1 MAQIAWTTTAGDL
14 GTYAE
19 LNEFSYQLE
28 ADNPLT
34 SELTYRV
41 ISGEL
46 PPGIQLYLNGLLYGI
61 PNITTPGDITARIFK
76 FTVRAS
82 NTANQIADRTFSIA
96 INGIVPP
103 TLNTTAESLGLFFD
117 SDYINLQLLYTE
129 TNPGTTLQWSITNGQ
144 LPLGLSLTQTGKI
157 LGFAEAP
164 PAGGPAGTAA
174 WDIGKYDEFVWDFE
188 GATLSRTYQFTVRL
202 FDGILSVERSYR
214 ITIFAKSF
222 FRTDNILITADTTV
236 FTADRDGYQYP
247 TITTDPTELTSV
259 RQDRAFA
266 FQFKAYYAN
275 PNTPVYWR
283 IVGDGPAVFDMG
295 APPVPDEQGNSY
307 ELSPYDEKG
316 YDQTNLSLPPG
327 LILDKETG
335 WLTGTIGA
343 VTENKSTYTF
353 NIAAY
358 VEIPVSATVVSI
370 RQSTIITYTLDILQD
385 VDHYVVWNTASDL
398 GSIVNGEV
406 STLAISAETNK
417 GFPLTFKVES
427 GRYSRMPQGLLLLE
441 SGLLSGRTTF
451 DFYSMDR
458 NATRVNFDD
467 GTTRFDSSYT
477 FAITAVDATGFVF
490 DTKEF
495 TITVQNVNVRPYENL
510 YMRALLSPAL
520 RERWRTTINDPALV
534 TNDMVYRPSDPY
546 FGMSKDIKFLA
557 APGITASASQDYIE
571 AITQY
576 HSNKKINFSTL
587 KLAIAYD
594 NNLDPMY
601 EVIYLEVLDY
611 NAAAASTRSSSLTQY
626 TVNRISDSGLIE
638 VTAGAGDVDDYG
650 IINEGLFGSTDLG
663 AVDIGLANSNQA
675 TALSNSFGNMLGAV
689 VDRLGYEYQGAL
701 PTWMVS
707 IQPESGNSI
716 GFVRAVVLGYLKP
729 GQGKKLLFRYKSS
742 LEASGFGLTAVM
754 NQYSFV
760 ADRYQWDRSLSI
772 NYNPTTKKFN
782 TAKTTTFDRIPSIG
796 IVDEGPWAQKV
807 SGTTYNLNAIDYG
820 DGEYVAVGDNATI
833 ITSRGGDTWSQV
845 SQIINLEYNAG
856 IAMTALVGSTEFNF
870 AYGTNFSL
878 GDQLL
883 SQGAYSSSAPSFITD
898 ITDYIRLSLPVT
910 GNIPS
915 GTVIEFKRFDGT
927 TFDLWSNVFVANA
940 GRNVIFDSISTVDRG
955 YSLQIKGIDTAN
967 VANVTINNTG
977 TNTITL
983 SKPLT
988 NLIPAS
994 TRITFDDLTGNV
1006 ANLITST
1013 TALQGATTLVFGD
1026 STANVKLNSFARISN
1041 IALGTYAQALNT
1053 NVSVTESS
1061 LANIEIGRTLY
1072 FASVITSDAFVGDTT
1087 INFSSTDKIGVG
1099 SAVFG
1104 ESVVSQTTTTATW
1117 PTLSSAGT
1125 SLTITIPTNDI
1136 LGTYPFVGMIT
1147 TGYQLPESTVTAVT
1161 TSNDDTLILVEFD
1174 STTVTGNPKRTKT
1187 ANVTSVTGTT
1197 STLFG
1202 VTSIGNLK
1210 LNDYI
1215 YSANISIASRVQITN
1230 IFANTKIT
1238 IGTIDPGHV
1247 ISAGESVTF
1256 QTPAALE
1263 FASPTIVPTGTV
1275 ISSKTATSITLSSP
1289 LITDV
1294 RAGFDPLLKFGLG
1307 EVQLNYVLYTGSS
1320 WLAVGTK
1327 GLILE
1332 RSNNVWTQIYA
1343 LPYGDLTGIAYNPST
1358 PSWIVIGT
1366 EGLVA
1371 RSIDFETWTPIS
1383 IGVAETLRSIEFH
1396 YNADQGI
1403 ALFVAVGDNG
1413 TIISSADDGLTWS
1426 IDNTVTTENIRSVKF
1441 FNDHWI
1447 AVGDRGI
1454 VLISELG
1461 SVWELYNSGFKYNL
1475 NDITFINNQYFA
1487 IGNKGSILESND
1499 PTTTWNLRLSNQSAD
1514 LYSIANNSRDPVVVG
1529 NAGLVLVQADSY
1541 TVDWAVRGVSFEM
1554 FNFSS
1559 LKDLARRG
1567 YPVAQGDTL
1576 IFAQQEGFDPTI
1588 YKGDSYKND
1597 GWNNYTEVFD
1607 SETSALN
1614 YDSSG
1619 YDAISVI
1626 PGYVE
1631 NLLDSTVA
1639 NQRGGVWQVAV
1650 NDYGNVYLE
1659 FVRPVALNQ
1668 ILTVITESSKLVY
1681 DPQIASSNNVPAYRL
1696 LNNTVNN
1703 STNSTTFDVN
1713 STRFSNPRD
1722 TYLADPNTYHKYL
1735 KFPSTGVLQ

>member
-1 MAQIAWTTTAGDL
+1 MTQIAWTTTAGDL

-19 LNEFSYQLE
+19 LIEFSYQLE

-34 SELTYRV
+34 SELTYRI

-46 PPGIQLYLNGLLYGI
+46 PPGIQLYPTGLLYGI
-61 PNITTPGDITARIFK
+61 PNITTAGDTVSRRFK
-76 FTVRAS
+76 FTVRARNLS
-82 NTANQIADRTFSIA
+82 NQIADRAFSIA
-96 INGIVPP
+96 INGITPP
-103 TLNTTAESLGLFFD
+103 NLLTTNESLGVFFD

-129 TNPGTTLQWSITNGQ
+129 TNPGTTLKWSITNGQ
-144 LPLGLSLTQTGKI
+144 LPLGISLTQTGKI
-157 LGFAEAP
+157 IGFAEAP

-188 GATLSRTYQFTVRL
+188 GATLSRTYGFTVRL
-202 FDGILSVERSYR
+202 FDGILSVERSYN

-247 TITTDPTELTSV
+247 TITTDPLELLPV

-275 PNTPVYWR
+275 PNVPVYWT
-283 IVGDGPAVFDMG
+283 IVGGGPAVFDMG

-353 NIAAY
+353 NVAAY

-385 VDHYVVWNTASDL
+385 VDHYVVWNTDADL

-406 STLAISAETNK
+406 STLSISALTNK

-458 NATRVNFDD
+458 DATRVNFDD
-467 GTTRFDSSYT
+467 GTTRFDSSYR
-477 FAITAVDATGFVF
+477 FSITAVDATGFVF

-495 TITVQNVNVRPYENL
+495 TITVKNVNVKPYENL
-510 YMRALLSPAL
+510 YMRALLSSAL
-520 RERWRTTINDPALV
+520 RERWRTTINDPVLV
-534 TNDMVYRPSDPY
+534 TNDMVYRPADPY
-546 FGMSKDIKFLA
+546 FGMSQDIKFLA
-557 APGITASASQDYIE
+557 APGLTASTSQDYVE

-587 KLAIAYD
+587 KLATAYD

-611 NAAAASTRSSSLTQY
+611 NTAAASSRSSSLTQY
-626 TVNRISDSGLIE
+626 TVNRISDSGIIE
-638 VTAGAGDVDDYG
+638 ISTAETEDYG
-650 IINEGLFGSTDLG
+650 IINEGLFGSADLG
-663 AVDIGLANSNQA
+663 AVDIAPANTNQA

-689 VDRLGYEYQGAL
+689 VDQLGYEYQGAL

-707 IQPESGNSI
+707 IQSDTGNSI

-772 NYNPTTKKFN
+772 NYDPTTQKFN
-782 TAKTTTFDRIPSIG
+782 SAKTTTFDKIPSIG
-796 IVDEGPWAQKV
+796 VVDQGPWVQKA
-807 SGTTYNLNAIDYG
+807 SGTNYKLTAVDYG
-820 DGEYVAVGDNATI
+820 DGEYIAVGDNATI
-833 ITSRGGDTWSQV
+833 ITSRGGDTWNQV
-845 SQIINLEYNAG
+845 SQIINLEYSAG
-856 IAMTALVGSTEFNF
+856 VAVSAPAGSTEFNF

-883 SQGAYSSSAPSFITD
+883 SQGAYSSTLPSFITD
-898 ITDYIRLSLPVT
+898 ITDYIRLSLPVIGT
-910 GNIPS
+910 VRA
-915 GTVIEFKRFDGT
+915 GTVIEFKQFDGT

-940 GRNVIFDSISTVDRG
+940 GYNVIFDSISTVDRG

-977 TNTITL
+977 SNTITL

-994 TRITFDDLTGNV
+994 TRITFDDLTGNI

-1013 TALQGATTLVFGD
+1013 TALQGATTLVFSN
-1026 STANVKLNSFARISN
+1026 STANVKLNSFARLSN

-1053 NVSVTESS
+1053 NISVTQSS
-1061 LANIEIGRTLY
+1061 LSNIEISRTLH
-1072 FASVITSDAFVGDTT
+1072 FASVITSNAVIGDTT
-1087 INFSSTDKIGVG
+1087 INFSSTDKIGIG

-1104 ESVVSQTTTTATW
+1104 EPVVSRTSATATW
-1117 PTLSSAGT
+1117 PTLSSSGT
-1125 SLTITIPTNDI
+1125 GLTITVPTVDI
-1136 LGTYPFVGMIT
+1136 LGTYPFVGMVV
-1147 TGYQLPESTVTAVT
+1147 TGYQLPESIVTAVT
-1161 TSNDDTLILVEFD
+1161 TSDDDTLILVEFD
-1174 STTVTGNPKRTKT
+1174 ATTVVGNPKYTKT
-1187 ANVTSVTGTT
+1187 ANVTSITGLTA
-1197 STLFG
+1197 TLFG
-1202 VTSIGNLK
+1202 VTSTTNLK

-1215 YSANISIASRVQITN
+1215 YSANISIASRVQVTN

-1238 IGTIDPGHV
+1238 IDTIDPSHV
-1247 ISAGESVTF
+1247 ISTGESIIF
-1256 QTPAALE
+1256 QTPTALE

-1275 ISSKTATSITLSSP
+1275 ITSKTATSITLSSP

-1307 EVQLNYVLYTGSS
+1307 EVQLSYILYTGSN
-1320 WLAVGTK
+1320 WLAVGTR

-1332 RSNNVWTQIYA
+1332 RSNNIWTQLYA

-1358 PSWIVIGT
+1358 PTWIVVGT

-1371 RSIDFETWTPIS
+1371 RSSDFETWTPIAV
-1383 IGVAETLRSIEFH
+1383 GVIETLHSIEFH

-1403 ALFVAVGDNG
+1403 SLFVAVGNNG
-1413 TIISSADDGLTWS
+1413 TIISSTDDGLTWT

-1441 FNDHWI
+1441 LNNNWI
-1447 AVGDRGI
+1447 AVGDRGT
-1454 VLISELG
+1454 VLVSELG
-1461 SVWELYNSGFKYNL
+1461 SVWESYYSGFKYNL
-1475 NDITFINNQYFA
+1475 NDVTFINNQYFA
-1487 IGNKGSILESND
+1487 VGNKGSILESND
-1499 PTTTWNLRLSNQSAD
+1499 PTTEWNLRLSNQSAD

-1529 NAGLVLVQADSY
+1529 NAGMVLVQADSY

-1559 LKDLARRG
+1559 LRDLASRG
-1567 YPVAQGDTL
+1567 YPVAEGDTL
-1576 IFAQQEGFDPTI
+1576 IFAQQEKFDPTV
-1588 YKGDSYKND
+1588 YKGSEYIND
-1597 GWNNYTEVFD
+1597 GWNNYIEVFD
-1607 SETSALN
+1607 SETSAFN
-1614 YDSSG
+1614 YDSRG
-1619 YDAISVI
+1619 YDALSVI
-1626 PGYVE
+1626 PGYIE
-1631 NLLDSTVA
+1631 NLLDSTVP
-1639 NQRGGVWQVAV
+1639 NQRAGVWQVAV

-1659 FVRPVALNQ
+1659 FVRPVGLNQ
-1668 ILTVITESSKLVY
+1668 ILTIITESAKLIY
-1681 DPQIASSNNVPAYRL
+1681 DPQIAPGNDVPTYRA
-1696 LNNTVNN
+1696 LNNTVNS

>member
-19 LNEFSYQLE
+19 LIEFSYQLE

-34 SELTYRV
+34 SELTYRI

-46 PPGIQLYLNGLLYGI
+46 PPGIQLYPSGLLYGI
-61 PNITTPGDITARIFK
+61 PNITTPGDTVSRRFK

-82 NTANQIADRTFSIA
+82 NASNQLADRAFSIA
-96 INGIVPP
+96 INGITPP
-103 TLNTTAESLGLFFD
+103 ALLTTAESLGLYFD
-117 SDYINLQLLYTE
+117 SDYINLQLLYIE
-129 TNPGTTLQWSITNGQ
+129 TNPGTTLKWSITNGQ

-157 LGFAEAP
+157 IGFAEAP

-174 WDIGKYDEFVWDFE
+174 WDTGKYDEFVWDFE

-202 FDGILSVERSYR
+202 FDGILSVERSYN

-247 TITTDPTELTSV
+247 TVTTDPSELISV

-275 PNTPVYWR
+275 PNVPVYWK
-283 IVGDGPAVFDMG
+283 IVGGGPAVFDMG

-353 NIAAY
+353 KIAAY

-370 RQSTIITYTLDILQD
+370 RQSTIITYTLDILED
-385 VDHYVVWNTASDL
+385 VDHYVVWNTPADL
-398 GSIVNGEV
+398 GVIVNGEV
-406 STLAISAETNK
+406 STLAISAKTNK
-417 GFPLTFKVES
+417 GFPVTFKVES
-427 GRYSRMPQGLLLLE
+427 GRYSRMPQGLLLLDN
-441 SGLLSGRTTF
+441 GLISGRTTF

-458 NATRVNFDD
+458 KSTRVTLDD
-467 GTTRFDSSYT
+467 GSTTFDSAYT
-477 FAITAVDATGFVF
+477 FAITAIDDTGFVY

-495 TITVQNVNVRPYENL
+495 TVIVRNVNVRPYENL
-510 YMRALLSPAL
+510 YMKALLSPAL
-520 RERWRTTINDPALV
+520 RERWRTTINDPTLV
-534 TNDMVYRPSDPY
+534 TPDMIYRYGDPY
-546 FGMSKDIKFLA
+546 FGMSQDIKFLA
-557 APGITASASQDYIE
+557 APGLTASAAEDYIE

-587 KLAIAYD
+587 KLATAYD
-594 NNLDPMY
+594 SNLDPMY

-611 NAAAASTRSSSLTQY
+611 NSAAATTRSDSLTNY
-626 TVNRISDSGLIE
+626 NVNRVFESGE
-638 VTAGAGDVDDYG
+638 VGNPFNGEEDYG
-650 IINEGLFGSTDLG
+650 VLNEGVSGSNDLG
-663 AVDIGLANSNQA
+663 IIGEATLSTNQA

-689 VDRLGYEYQGAL
+689 IDRLGYEYQGAL

-707 IQPESGNSI
+707 IQSNTNNSI
-716 GFVRAVVLGYLKP
+716 GFVRAVVLGYLNP
-729 GQGKKLLFRYKSS
+729 GQGKKLLFRYKAS
-742 LEASGFGLTAVM
+742 LEASGFGLIASM

-760 ADRYQWDRSLSI
+760 ADRYQWDRSLSV
-772 NYNPTTKKFN
+772 NYDPALQKFN
-782 TAKTTTFDRIPSIG
+782 RAPSTTFDKIPSVG
-796 IVDEGPWAQKV
+796 IVDEGPWSRKI
-807 SGTTYNLNAIDYG
+807 SGTTNKLNAVDYG
-820 DGEYVAVGDNATI
+820 AGEYIAVGENATI
-833 ITSRGGDTWSQV
+833 ISTRGGETWTPVLQT
-845 SQIINLEYNAG
+845 IDLGYNAG
-856 IAMTALVGSTEFNF
+856 IAVSSPAGSTEFNF

-898 ITDYIRLSLPVT
+898 ITDYIRLSLPT
-910 GNIPS
+910 AGAIPA
-915 GTVIEFKRFDGT
+915 GTIIEFKQFNGT
-927 TFDLWSNVFVANA
+927 TFDLWSNVFVANT

-967 VANVTINNTG
+967 VANVTVNNTG

-994 TRITFDDLTGNV
+994 TRITFDDLTGNI

-1013 TALQGATTLVFGD
+1013 TALSGSSTLVFTD
-1026 STANVKLNSFARISN
+1026 STADVPLHSFARISN
-1041 IALGTYAQALNT
+1041 IALGTYTQALNT
-1053 NVSVTESS
+1053 NVTVTESS
-1061 LANIEIGRTLY
+1061 LSAIEAGRTLY
-1072 FASVITSDAFVGDTT
+1072 FTSVITSDAFVGDTT

-1099 SAVFG
+1099 SAIFG
-1104 ESVVSQTTTTATW
+1104 EPVVSSTALTATW
-1117 PTLSSAGT
+1117 PTLSSPGT
-1125 SLTITIPTNDI
+1125 ALTITIPTIDI
-1136 LGTYPFVGMIT
+1136 LGTYPFVGMQVD
-1147 TGYQLPESTVTAVT
+1147 GYLLPNDSTVTAVT
-1161 TSNDDTLILVEFD
+1161 NSDDNTLILVEFN
-1174 STTVTGNPKRTKT
+1174 STTVAGNPKRAKT
-1187 ANVTSVTGTT
+1187 ANVSSITGTIN
-1197 STLFG
+1197 TLFG
-1202 VTSIGNLK
+1202 VTSVSNLK

-1215 YSANISIASRVQITN
+1215 YSANISISSRVQITN

-1238 IGTIDPGHV
+1238 IGTTDKSHV
-1247 ISAGESVTF
+1247 ISAGETVTF
-1256 QTPAALE
+1256 QTPASVE

-1275 ISSKTATSITLSSP
+1275 VTFKTATSVTLSSP
-1289 LITDV
+1289 LISDV
-1294 RAGFDPLLKFGLG
+1294 GIGFDPLIKFGLG
-1307 EVQLNYVLYTGSS
+1307 EVQINYILYTGSN
-1320 WLAVGTK
+1320 WLAVGTR
-1327 GLILE
+1327 GLVLE
-1332 RSNNVWTQIYA
+1332 RSNNIWSLTYA
-1343 LPYGDLTGIAYNPST
+1343 LPYGDLTSIAYNPST
-1358 PSWIVIGT
+1358 PTWIVVGT
-1366 EGLVA
+1366 EGLLAV
-1371 RSIDFETWTPIS
+1371 SNDFETWTPIPVGVSQIFRSVEYHYDAEQGSS
-1383 IGVAETLRSIEFH
+1383 I
-1396 YNADQGI
+1396 
-1403 ALFVAVGDNG
+1403 FVAVGDAG
-1413 TIISSADDGLTWS
+1413 TIIYSADDGMTWS
-1426 IDNTVTTENIRSVKF
+1426 IDNTVTTVNIKSVKF
-1441 FNDHWI
+1441 INNNWV
-1447 AVGDRGI
+1447 AVGDRGT
-1454 VLISELG
+1454 VLISVDG
-1461 SVWELYNSGFKYNL
+1461 ISWSRYYSGFKYNL
-1475 NDITFINNQYFA
+1475 TDVTFINNQYFA
-1487 IGNKGSILESND
+1487 IGNNGSILESND
-1499 PTTTWNLRLSNQSAD
+1499 VERWSLRLSNQTAG
-1514 LYSIANNSRDPVVVG
+1514 LTSIANNSRTPVIVG
-1529 NAGLVLVQADSY
+1529 DAGMVLVQADSY
-1541 TVDWAVRGVSFEM
+1541 TVDWAIRGVSFEM

-1559 LKDLARRG
+1559 LNALARRG
-1567 YPVAQGDTL
+1567 YPVEEGDTL
-1576 IFAQQEGFDPTI
+1576 IFAQQEGFDPAVH
-1588 YKGDSYKND
+1588 KGDRYLND

-1614 YDSSG
+1614 YDSAG
-1619 YDAISVI
+1619 YDAISVV

-1659 FVRPVALNQ
+1659 FVRPVQLNQ
-1668 ILTVITESSKLVY
+1668 ILTIIKESSKLVY
-1681 DPQIASSNNVPAYRL
+1681 DPQIAPGHSVPAYRA
-1696 LNNTVNN
+1696 LNNTVNT

>member
-61 PNITTPGDITARIFK
+61 PNIVTPGDTTARKFK
-76 FTVRAS
+76 FTIRAS

-103 TLNTTAESLGLFFD
+103 TLNTTDESLGLYFD

-129 TNPGTTLQWSITNGQ
+129 TNPGTALKWSITNGQ

-164 PAGGPAGTAA
+164 PAGGPTGTAA
-174 WDIGKYDEFVWDFE
+174 WDTGKYDEFVWDFE

-202 FDGILSVERSYR
+202 FDGILSVERSYS

-222 FRTDNILITADTTV
+222 FRTDNILITADTTI

-247 TITTDPTELTSV
+247 TITTDPAELTSV

-275 PNTPVYWR
+275 PNTPVYWK
-283 IVGDGPAVFDMG
+283 IVGGGPAVFDMG
-295 APPVPDEQGNSY
+295 APPTPDEQGNYY

-327 LILDKETG
+327 LMLDKETG

-358 VEIPVSATVVSI
+358 VEIPVSATVVSL

-385 VDHYVVWNTASDL
+385 ADHYVVWNTDSDL
-398 GSIVNGEV
+398 GSIVNGEI
-406 STLAISAETNK
+406 STLAISAQTNK
-417 GFPLTFKVES
+417 GFPLTFTVES
-427 GRYSRMPQGLLLLE
+427 GRYTRMPQGLLLLD

-477 FAITAVDATGFVF
+477 FAVTAVDETGFVY

-510 YMRALLSPAL
+510 YMRALLPSAL

-534 TNDMVYRPSDPY
+534 TPDMVYRSTDPY
-546 FGMSKDIKFLA
+546 FGMSQDIKFLA

-571 AITQY
+571 AITRY

-587 KLAIAYD
+587 KLATAYD
-594 NNLDPMY
+594 NNLNPMY

-611 NAAAASTRSSSLTQY
+611 NAAAASTRSSSLSRY
-626 TVNRISDSGLIE
+626 TVNRISD
-638 VTAGAGDVDDYG
+638 AGIIDISNNETEDYG
-650 IINEGLFGSTDLG
+650 ILNEGIFGSNDLG
-663 AVDIGLANSNQA
+663 AVGELTMSTNQA

-701 PTWMVS
+701 PTWMIS
-707 IQPESGNSI
+707 IQPDTGNSI
-716 GFVRAVVLGYLKP
+716 GFVRAVVIGYLKP
-729 GQGKKLLFRYKSS
+729 GQGKKLLFRYKAS

-772 NYNPTTKKFN
+772 NYDPTTQKFN
-782 TAKTTTFDRIPSIG
+782 RAKTTTFDRIPSIG
-796 IVDEGPWAQKV
+796 IVDQGPWVRKAP
-807 SGTTYNLNAIDYG
+807 GTDYSLKAIDYG
-820 DGEYVAVGDNATI
+820 NGEYIAVGDNATI
-833 ITSRGGDTWSQV
+833 ITSRGGDTWKQV

-856 IAMTALVGSTEFNF
+856 VAMSAPAGSTEFNF

-883 SQGAYSSSAPSFITD
+883 SQGAYSSTLTSFITD
-898 ITDYIRLSLPVT
+898 ITNYIRLSLPVA
-910 GNIPS
+910 GDVPV

-940 GRNVIFDSISTVDRG
+940 GYNIIFDNISNVDRG
-955 YSLQIKGIDTAN
+955 YSLQIKGIDTGN

-1006 ANLITST
+1006 ANLVTST
-1013 TALQGATTLVFGD
+1013 TALEGATTLVFSD
-1026 STANVKLNSFARISN
+1026 STSDVKLNSFARISN
-1041 IALGTYAQALNT
+1041 IALGTYAQALST

-1061 LANIEIGRTLY
+1061 LAAIEIGRSLY

-1104 ESVVSQTTTTATW
+1104 ESVVSRTATTATW

-1125 SLTITIPTNDI
+1125 GLTITVPTADI
-1136 LGTYPFVGMIT
+1136 LGTYPFVGMVV
-1147 TGYQLPESTVTAVT
+1147 TGYQLPESTVTAIT
-1161 TSNDDTLILVEFD
+1161 TSNTNTLILVEFD
-1174 STTVTGNPKRTKT
+1174 STTVIGNPKRTKT
-1187 ANVTSVTGTT
+1187 ANVTSVTGSTT
-1197 STLFG
+1197 TLFG
-1202 VTSIGNLK
+1202 VTSTANLK

-1247 ISAGESVTF
+1247 ISTGETITF
-1256 QTPAALE
+1256 QSPAALE

-1307 EVQLNYVLYTGSS
+1307 EVQLNYILYTGSN
-1320 WLAVGTK
+1320 WLAVGTR

-1332 RSNNVWTQIYA
+1332 RSNDVWTQIYA

-1358 PSWIVIGT
+1358 PSWVVVGT

-1371 RSIDFETWTPIS
+1371 RSSDFETWTPVSVGI
-1383 IGVAETLRSIEFH
+1383 ATTLRSIEFH
-1396 YNADQGI
+1396 YNADQGLS
-1403 ALFVAVGDNG
+1403 LFVAVGDDG
-1413 TIISSADDGLTWS
+1413 TIISSADDGFTWT
-1426 IDNTVTTENIRSVKF
+1426 IDNTVTTKNIRSVKF
-1441 FNDHWI
+1441 FNDRWI
-1447 AVGDRGI
+1447 AVGDRGT
-1454 VLISELG
+1454 VLISDLG
-1461 SVWELYNSGFKYNL
+1461 AVWELYYSGFKYNL
-1475 NDITFINNQYFA
+1475 TDVTFINNQYFA

-1514 LYSIANNSRDPVVVG
+1514 LYSIANNSNDPVVVG
-1529 NAGLVLVQADSY
+1529 DAGTVLMQADSY
-1541 TVDWAVRGVSFEM
+1541 TVDWAVRGVSFEI

-1559 LKDLARRG
+1559 LRDLANRG
-1567 YPVAQGDTL
+1567 YPVAEGDTL
-1576 IFAQQEGFDPTI
+1576 IFAQQEKFDPTI
-1588 YKGDSYKND
+1588 YKGDGYKND

-1626 PGYVE
+1626 PGYIE
-1631 NLLDSTVA
+1631 NLLDSTVP

-1650 NDYGNVYLE
+1650 NDYGNVYLK
-1659 FVRPVALNQ
+1659 FVRPVALSQ
-1668 ILTVITESSKLVY
+1668 ILTVITESTKLIY
-1681 DPQIASSNNVPAYRL
+1681 DPQVAQGDNVPTYRA
-1696 LNNTVNN
+1696 LNNTVN
-1703 STNSTTFDVN
+1703 SSINSTTFDVN